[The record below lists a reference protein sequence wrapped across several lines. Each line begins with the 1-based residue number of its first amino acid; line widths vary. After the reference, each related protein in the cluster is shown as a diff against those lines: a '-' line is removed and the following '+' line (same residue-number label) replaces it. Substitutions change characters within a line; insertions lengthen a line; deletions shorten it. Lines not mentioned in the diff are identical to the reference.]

1 MADNKIRYEISTD
14 VKYNIRTNDF
24 SIEHTHDYW
33 EIVFV
38 VSGRIFNC
46 INGEVTAIEKNMA
59 ALIKPDDL
67 HSIRVDG
74 NSTMYYN
81 LEIRKELFKEF
92 LDTIDTELY
101 EEVLSGKNLLGRFD
115 EEFSENVKQFVTDML
130 RYGTVEEEKRG
141 LKRLI
146 FRLIFDLLPMYPYSI
161 AGQGKIDN
169 PPIFSP
175 QGNWFKE
182 FKVFNDH
189 FTRLGYIVA
198 NTREKYDIAILHP
211 QREVWLEYVQK
222 EDYESV
228 KGIEDEFNKLLDALR
243 RKGVTYQLIDER
255 ILERYGKIENG
266 ALQVGENNYETLVIP
281 KMRTISRETY
291 NLLRG

>member
-92 LDTIDTELY
+92 LDTIDT
-101 EEVLSGKNLLGRFD
+101 R
-115 EEFSENVKQFVTDML
+115 TL
-130 RYGTVEEEKRG
+130 RGSFERK
-141 LKRLI
+141 K
-146 FRLIFDLLPMYPYSI
+146 
-161 AGQGKIDN
+161 
-169 PPIFSP
+169 
-175 QGNWFKE
+175 
-182 FKVFNDH
+182 
-189 FTRLGYIVA
+189 FTRTFRRG
-198 NTREKYDIAILHP
+198 IL
-211 QREVWLEYVQK
+211 
-222 EDYESV
+222 
-228 KGIEDEFNKLLDALR
+228 
-243 RKGVTYQLIDER
+243 
-255 ILERYGKIENG
+255 
-266 ALQVGENNYETLVIP
+266 
-281 KMRTISRETY
+281 
-291 NLLRG
+291 

>member
-14 VKYNIRTNDF
+14 VEYNIRTNDF
-24 SIEHTHDYW
+24 SLEHTHDYW

-146 FRLIFDLLPMYPYSI
+146 FRLIFDLLP
-161 AGQGKIDN
+161 N
-169 PPIFSP
+169 
-175 QGNWFKE
+175 
-182 FKVFNDH
+182 FNEIMRSH
-189 FTRLGYIVA
+189 FTRNDVIEKALGTMSMEENVRLKLSDICAIIGYSESYLIRLFRQKM
-198 NTREKYDIAILHP
+198 NTTPNREFTKIKMRYAA
-211 QREVWLEYVQK
+211 
-222 EDYESV
+222 
-228 KGIEDEFNKLLDALR
+228 KLL
-243 RKGVTYQLIDER
+243 RKTDFSIER
-255 ILERYGKIENG
+255 IALMVGYSSKGHFYKLFFAEYGM
-266 ALQVGENNYETLVIP
+266 LPYNYK
-281 KMRTISRETY
+281 KMK
-291 NLLRG
+291 N

>member
-1 MADNKIRYEISTD
+1 MMCQ
-14 VKYNIRTNDF
+14 
-24 SIEHTHDYW
+24 H
-33 EIVFV
+33 
-38 VSGRIFNC
+38 
-46 INGEVTAIEKNMA
+46 
-59 ALIKPDDL
+59 L
-67 HSIRVDG
+67 
-74 NSTMYYN
+74 
-81 LEIRKELFKEF
+81 
-92 LDTIDTELY
+92 
-101 EEVLSGKNLLGRFD
+101 
-115 EEFSENVKQFVTDML
+115 
-130 RYGTVEEEKRG
+130 
-141 LKRLI
+141 
-146 FRLIFDLLPMYPYSI
+146 YPYSI

-291 NLLRG
+291 NLLRGYEGRLCILGKLEYIDGKKASITLHGNISLDEIIVSAKIKYNCDGGNSFITSRVGTIGDFMFLENLSSTEESRITLTDIAEESRNARNAKNIESYSVACKGELDSC